1 MSDDTIKATRRE
13 FLKGAGAAALTVAG
27 ICSIPQMA
35 SAEGSSTGAH
45 ADPWAMLID
54 IARCQGCDSCA
65 LACKE
70 ANQLP
75 LKENPPAKLDADT
88 YTFVDR
94 RQVTVANGEVE
105 TRYVKRQCMHCL
117 NASCVSACPAA
128 AMHKTEEGPV
138 YYRANRCLGCRYCM
152 MTCPYYALAY
162 EYNSPNPRVM
172 RCTMCYPRLK
182 EGKLPACVEAC
193 PMEALTFGKREDL
206 IAIARERIRKYPH
219 RYIDHIYGE
228 QEMGGTSWLYIT
240 GAPFEDIGLRTDLG
254 VTPAPELTS
263 GALSLVPMVIGMWP
277 VLLGGIYK
285 ITQRK
290 EKIADA
296 ERRQEV
302 ANAIAATQGEADAK
316 ARAAAEKFQKEK
328 ERAVDMAVKK
338 ALADA
343 DKEKGKEGE

>member
-138 YYRANRCLGCRYCM
+138 YYRANRCLGCRYCQIG
-152 MTCPYYALAY
+152 CPFGVPQFDWNNGLTP
-162 EYNSPNPRVM
+162 EISK
-172 RCTMCYPRLK
+172 CWMCYERLQK
-182 EGKLPACVEAC
+182 GEQPACIEAC
-193 PMEALTFGKREDL
+193 PTGAIRFGPRSRML
-206 IAIARERIRKYPH
+206 AIAHARIDSNPGH
-219 RYIDHIYGE
+219 YIDHVYGE
-228 QEMGGTSWLYIT
+228 HEVGGTAMLYISDV
-240 GAPFEDIGLRTDLG
+240 PFEQLGFPANLPTTAPPEETEKIMTKLPFVIGGLA
-254 VTPAPELTS
+254 V
-263 GALSLVPMVIGMWP
+263 ALSGTAA
-277 VLLGGIYK
+277 YTHRHSHETE
-285 ITQRK
+285 IT
-290 EKIADA
+290 E
-296 ERRQEV
+296 E
-302 ANAIAATQGEADAK
+302 
-316 ARAAAEKFQKEK
+316 
-328 ERAVDMAVKK
+328 
-338 ALADA
+338 
-343 DKEKGKEGE
+343 